1 MMRAIPAMALGFLAV
16 FAASPA
22 FAQSAQTFTGS
33 ICEIDTTPLKV
44 PSYTTPDGTKS
55 IYTFNSTKLCTG
67 VASKRNIKL
76 TCTGTLPNWNR
87 PDKQVKNFVC
97 TINGD
102 QCGITPKV
110 SDPNKPYLTATQS
123 MLQVTGGVAT
133 LTCYWKPG

>member
-1 MMRAIPAMALGFLAV
+1 MKSVYSMALACLSL

-22 FAQSAQTFTGS
+22 LAQNAQTFSGS
-33 ICEIDTTPLKV
+33 ICEIDTTPLNV

-102 QCGITPKV
+102 QCGLSPK
-110 SDPNKPYLTATQS
+110 SGDPNTPYLTATQS
-123 MLQVTGGVAT
+123 ILQVTGGVAT
-133 LTCYWKPG
+133 LTCYYKP

>member
-1 MMRAIPAMALGFLAV
+1 MMRAIPVIARGFLAV

-22 FAQSAQTFTGS
+22 CAQSAQTFTGS
-33 ICEIDTTPLKV
+33 ICEIDTTPLNV

-55 IYTFNSTKLCTG
+55 IYTFKSTKLCTG

-87 PDKQVKNFVC
+87 ANKTVKNFVC

-102 QCGITPKV
+102 QCGISPKAT
-110 SDPNKPYLTATQS
+110 DPNKPYLTATQQN
-123 MLQVTGGVAT
+123 LQVVGGVAT
-133 LTCYWKPG
+133 LTCNYKP

>member
-1 MMRAIPAMALGFLAV
+1 MKSVYSMTLALLAV
-16 FAASPA
+16 FATTPA

-33 ICEIDTTPLKV
+33 ICEIDTTPLNV
-44 PSYTTPDGTKS
+44 PSYTTPDNTKS

-102 QCGITPKV
+102 QCGVSPKAT
-110 SDPNKPYLTATQS
+110 DPNKPYLTATQQN
-123 MLQVTGGVAT
+123 LQVVGGVAT
-133 LTCYWKPG
+133 LTCNYKP

>member
-1 MMRAIPAMALGFLAV
+1 MKTVYSVALAFSAV
-16 FAASPA
+16 FAATPA

-33 ICEIDTTPLKV
+33 ICEIDTTPLNV
-44 PSYTTPDGTKS
+44 PNYTTPDGTRS

-76 TCTGTLPNWNR
+76 TCTGTLPDWNR

-102 QCGITPKV
+102 QCGLSPKAL
-110 SDPNKPYLTATQS
+110 DPNRPYLTATQS
-123 MLQVTGGVAT
+123 NLQVVGGVAT
-133 LTCYWKPG
+133 LTCNYKP